1 MATLE
6 KAIQI
11 ALHAHMGQKDLNGQ
25 PYILH
30 PLRVMMRLSLLHDQ
44 ITAVL
49 HDVIEDSDMTLDYL
63 QEQGFNDDI
72 LHAVQCITK
81 KNDEPY
87 DSYLTRVRQNPIA
100 LRVKIADLEDNMD
113 IRRMSSV
120 KPRDIERL
128 NKYLRAQ
135 NLLMQSLDE

>member
-6 KAIQI
+6 KAIEI
-11 ALHAHMGQKDLNGQ
+11 AINAHMGQNDLNGQ

-30 PLRVMMRLSLLHDQ
+30 PLRVMMRFSLLHDQ

-49 HDVIEDSDMTLDYL
+49 HDVIEDSDMTIDYL
-63 QEQGFNDDI
+63 KEQGFDDEI
-72 LHAVQCITK
+72 VYAVQCITK
-81 KNDEPY
+81 KNNEPY
-87 DSYLTRVRQNPIA
+87 DSYLARVRQSPIA

-113 IRRMSSV
+113 IRRMNSI
-120 KPRDIERL
+120 KARDIERL

-135 NLLMQSLDE
+135 HLLMQSLDK